1 MKENS
6 CHLREE
12 ITRGKSH
19 LRRADTI
26 QDGSGTEGLYLLT
39 AEYTRI
45 TAETEAEA
53 ERSPLLTAD
62 SAQTSAEAAGLLT
75 VGSALTAAGLL
86 TAVW

>member
-1 MKENS
+1 MRENS
-6 CHLREE
+6 CRRREE

-26 QDGSGTEGLYLLT
+26 QDGRLYLLT
-39 AEYTRI
+39 AEYTLI
-45 TAETEAEA
+45 PAETEAEA

-62 SAQTSAEAAGLLT
+62 SAQTSVEAAGLLT
-75 VGSALTAAGLL
+75 VDSALTAAGLL